1 MISTRGLNPL
11 TVRSDLNVTS
21 PYNSN
26 QLSCKKVMRAEN
38 LINWRALFWNETIFM
53 CCFMRKSVAVRRGN
67 C

>member
-38 LINWRALFWNETIFM
+38 LINWRALFWNETIFS
-53 CCFMRKSVAVRRGN
+53 CVVLWEKV
-67 C
+67 